1 MRVRSGFVQKTN
13 EQDIGKPESSVTF
26 NDADLSDQPCK
37 TMLFLFSLQMQIR
50 GLLKVSFLHFNLC
63 SGSCAILQ
71 TKIIKLN
78 LRD

>member
-50 GLLKVSFLHFNLC
+50 GLLKVLFLHF
-63 SGSCAILQ
+63 
-71 TKIIKLN
+71 KLKHLVEAWPFFKQKN
-78 LRD
+78 NKT